1 MGPRA
6 DDDSL
11 QSPIT
16 NLSIVGELNRQ
27 VGRTR
32 SHTRDRDHDVSS
44 TSMRA
49 TVAGK
54 FLQLG
59 PKRFWVKGVSYGT
72 FAPDEN
78 GRHFPPPAR
87 VSEDFA
93 LMRCAGVNVVRTY
106 TVPDQRFL
114 DLAQQH
120 GVRVMAGVP
129 WADHVAFLDD
139 RSLSRAIRRDVV
151 AHVRALAS
159 HPAVLMLALGNE
171 IPAAVVRWLGPERVE
186 RFLSD
191 LYADAKA
198 IAPDTLLTY
207 VNYPPTEYLNLPF
220 VDLYA
225 FNVYLHRERDLR
237 AYLARLQNIA
247 GHKPLLVAEAG
258 ADSSRE
264 GLSGQAGL
272 TAMQLRASFAEGACG
287 AVAFAWTDE
296 WWRGGQAITDWA
308 FGLVDTERRPK
319 PVLESVADVFSSV
332 PFSAAE
338 PRPRPK
344 VSVVVCAYN
353 AADTLDECLTSLER
367 LTYPNVEIIVVDDGS
382 TDSTAA
388 IARQHP
394 SCRLIDLEHA
404 GLSAARNAG
413 LAASTGDIVA
423 YTDADVRVDPDW
435 LTYLVQPFANAD
447 VVAAGGLSLP
457 PIDSPWM
464 AHCVARAP
472 GGPTHVLL
480 DDRTAEH
487 VPGCN
492 LAIRRDALRAIGG
505 FNPIYLRAG
514 DDVDVCWRL
523 QNAGGRI
530 EFVPAALVWHHHRAS
545 VRAYWR
551 QQVGYGEG
559 QSWLVPHHR
568 ERFTG
573 AKIAWKGHIYSP
585 LPFVRSLSR
594 PRVNVG
600 IWGSAAFPSVYH
612 MQKFSLAF
620 LPHRVRWQIVS
631 AALLAAGLVLWFA
644 IGPAGALA
652 VAAIGLAGLALTVS
666 QCFRY
671 ALASDIESLAQIG
684 GYSRAASRAIYRVVI
699 AWLHLLQPFARAA
712 GHLRGMLS
720 PPRSPQPL
728 AAREPRPSSS
738 DLACTLYLL
747 GRGTIAPQFWAERW
761 IGAESL
767 LTRLTE
773 ELRTSPLTR
782 SLEIEDG
789 WPAARDIRVPV
800 WPFAWLDLL
809 VLVENHGAG
818 RSLVRIRHRL
828 QPAALL
834 VVAALA
840 IVALPLARLQD
851 ATAAVAVIAGVSGLI
866 GLAIA
871 GAAFW
876 RSARTLSVARRLIA
890 TVAQELDMQPLGARS
905 SWPRPP
911 QLSSDVLVTS
921 AQPCQDTE

>member
-1 MGPRA
+1 M
-6 DDDSL
+6 
-11 QSPIT
+11 
-16 NLSIVGELNRQ
+16 
-27 VGRTR
+27 
-32 SHTRDRDHDVSS
+32 
-44 TSMRA
+44 
-49 TVAGK
+49 
-54 FLQLG
+54 
-59 PKRFWVKGVSYGT
+59 SYGT
-72 FAPDEN
+72 FAPDAD
-78 GRHFPPPAR
+78 GQHFPPPAR
-87 VSEDFA
+87 IAEDFA
-93 LMRCAGVNVVRTY
+93 LMRRAGVNTVRTY

-120 GVRVMAGVP
+120 GLRIMVGVP

-139 RSLSRAIRRDVV
+139 RQLSRAIRRDVV

-186 RFLSD
+186 RFLSE

-198 IAPDTLLTY
+198 IAPDTLFTY

-220 VDLYA
+220 VDLVA

-264 GLSGQAGL
+264 GVSGQAAL

-296 WWRGGQAITDWA
+296 WWRGGHAINDWA
-308 FGLVDTERRPK
+308 FGLVDAERRPK
-319 PVLESVADVFSSV
+319 PVLQSVADVFSSV

-338 PRPRPK
+338 PRTRPK

-353 AADTLDECLTSLER
+353 AAETLDECLTSLER
-367 LTYPNVEIIVVDDGS
+367 LTYPDFEVIVVNDGS
-382 TDSTAA
+382 RDGTGA

-394 SCRLIDLEHA
+394 SCRVIDLEHA

-413 LAASTGDIVA
+413 LAAATGDIVA

-457 PIDSPWM
+457 PLDSPWV

-492 LAIRRDALRAIGG
+492 LAVRRDALRAIGG

-523 QNAGGRI
+523 QAAGGRI

-612 MQKFSLAF
+612 MQAFSLAF
-620 LPHRVRWQIVS
+620 LPHTVRWQIVS
-631 AALLAAGLVLWFA
+631 AAFDCRGTAAGVRHR
-644 IGPAGALA
+644 AG
-652 VAAIGLAGLALTVS
+652 GGHAGS
-666 QCFRY
+666 RR
-671 ALASDIESLAQIG
+671 LASP
-684 GYSRAASRAIYRVVI
+684 ASRSRCSSASVTRWPPTSSRSRTSAATRGARAGRSTAWSSRGCTCCSRSPGPPAIC
-699 AWLHLLQPFARAA
+699 AACCPLQPR
-712 GHLRGMLS
+712 R
-720 PPRSPQPL
+720 RRRRL
-728 AAREPRPSSS
+728 ATPRPSPG
-738 DLACTLYLL
+738 DVARTLYLL
-747 GRGTIAPQFWAERW
+747 GRGTIESRFWAERW

-767 LTRLTE
+767 LTRMTDR
-773 ELRTSPLTR
+773 LRSSPLTR
-782 SLEIEDG
+782 TSRDRGRLADRARHPRAPSG
-789 WPAARDIRVPV
+789 LLPGSTSSSSSRTTAPADRSSGSGTACSRRRSRSSRRWRSSP
-800 WPFAWLDLL
+800 
-809 VLVENHGAG
+809 G
-818 RSLVRIRHRL
+818 RSRACRAPR
-828 QPAALL
+828 
-834 VVAALA
+834 
-840 IVALPLARLQD
+840 
-851 ATAAVAVIAGVSGLI
+851 S
-866 GLAIA
+866 
-871 GAAFW
+871 W
-876 RSARTLSVARRLIA
+876 RRRLPA
-890 TVAQELDMQPLGARS
+890 
-905 SWPRPP
+905 
-911 QLSSDVLVTS
+911 S
-921 AQPCQDTE
+921 AA

>member
-1 MGPRA
+1 M
-6 DDDSL
+6 
-11 QSPIT
+11 
-16 NLSIVGELNRQ
+16 
-27 VGRTR
+27 
-32 SHTRDRDHDVSS
+32 
-44 TSMRA
+44 
-49 TVAGK
+49 
-54 FLQLG
+54 
-59 PKRFWVKGVSYGT
+59 SYGT
-72 FAPDEN
+72 FAPDKD
-78 GRHFPPPAR
+78 GQHFPPPAR
-87 VSEDFA
+87 IAEDFA
-93 LMRCAGVNVVRTY
+93 LMRRAGVNTIRTY

-120 GVRVMAGVP
+120 GLRIMAGVP

-139 RSLSRAIRRDVV
+139 RQLSRAIRRDVV
-151 AHVRALAS
+151 ANVRALAS

-186 RFLSD
+186 RFLSE

-198 IAPDTLLTY
+198 IAPDTLFTY

-220 VDLYA
+220 VDLFA

-264 GLSGQAGL
+264 GVSGQAAL

-296 WWRGGQAITDWA
+296 WWRGGHAINDWA
-308 FGLVDTERRPK
+308 FGLVDAERRPK
-319 PVLESVADVFSSV
+319 PVLQSVADVFSSV
-332 PFSAAE
+332 PFSATE
-338 PRPRPK
+338 PRTRVK

-353 AADTLDECLTSLER
+353 AAETLDECLTSLER
-367 LTYPNVEIIVVDDGS
+367 LTYPDFEVIVVNDGS
-382 TDSTAA
+382 SDGTGA

-394 SCRLIDLEHA
+394 SCRVIDLDHA

-413 LAASTGDIVA
+413 LAAATGDIVA

-435 LTYLVQPFANAD
+435 LTYLVQPFASAD

-457 PIDSPWM
+457 PLDSPWM

-492 LAIRRDALRAIGG
+492 LAVRRDALRAIGG

-523 QNAGGRI
+523 QKAGGRI

-612 MQKFSLAF
+612 MQAFSLAF
-620 LPHRVRWQIVS
+620 LPHTVRWQIVS
-631 AALLAAGLVLWFA
+631 ATFIAAALLLGFA
-644 IGPAGALA
+644 IGPAAA
-652 VAAIGLAGLALTVS
+652 RPVAAIGARPRRPRDHGVPVRPLRAGL
-666 QCFRY
+666 RH
-671 ALASDIESLAQIG
+671 
-684 GYSRAASRAIYRVVI
+684 RV
-699 AWLHLLQPFARAA
+699 A
-712 GHLRGMLS
+712 
-720 PPRSPQPL
+720 PRHRPLL
-728 AAREPRPSSS
+728 AAREPG
-738 DLACTLYLL
+738 DLPPGHRVA
-747 GRGTIAPQFWAERW
+747 A
-761 IGAESL
+761 
-767 LTRLTE
+767 
-773 ELRTSPLTR
+773 
-782 SLEIEDG
+782 
-789 WPAARDIRVPV
+789 PAAAVRPGRRLSARHAVPANGGTAALGSRAASV
-800 WPFAWLDLL
+800 
-809 VLVENHGAG
+809 AG
-818 RSLVRIRHRL
+818 RSGVHALPPRARHDRVAVLGRAVDRCRFAADQDDRSAAQLAADTQSRNRGRL
-828 QPAALL
+828 ADRARHSR
-834 VVAALA
+834 ARLA
-840 IVALPLARLQD
+840 FCLARPSRPRREPRRRPIAHPDRLPLA
-851 ATAAVAVIAGVSGLI
+851 AVGVLHCRRPGD
-866 GLAIA
+866 
-871 GAAFW
+871 
-876 RSARTLSVARRLIA
+876 RRLA
-890 TVAQELDMQPLGARS
+890 ARAPAGRLGRSVVDCRRQQPDWPRDRRDRRLAQRPDAVGRAPPDCGARAGMDMQPLGTQSPWRRSPRRS
-905 SWPRPP
+905 S
-911 QLSSDVLVTS
+911 DALVTPV
-921 AQPCQDTE
+921 QPCEGAE